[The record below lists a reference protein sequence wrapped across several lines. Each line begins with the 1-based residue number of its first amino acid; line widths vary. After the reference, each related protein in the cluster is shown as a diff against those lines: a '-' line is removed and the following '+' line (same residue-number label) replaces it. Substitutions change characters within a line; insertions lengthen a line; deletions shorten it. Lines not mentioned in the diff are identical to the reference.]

1 MSRTIALFGG
11 SFNPPGLHHRLIAEE
26 LERHFDEVV
35 IVPWGPRP
43 EKPTTN
49 DVEPV
54 HRATLA
60 DIAFRGLARTRVE
73 LFDLEQA
80 TFTPTDEL
88 DARFAAEGETWHVV
102 GADLVVGGARGESF
116 VQTHWEGGREFWE
129 QLRFVVIGRRGYEL
143 DAADLPPHSRFL
155 TMDAPTD
162 VASAAIRELIFKRE
176 PFFQLV
182 PPDVVDYI
190 DRYGLYRG
198 RIASRRTR
206 FVPGRPR
213 IIIFADERN
222 ERARGWA
229 EKLREFECDESPTCI
244 VALGGDGTMLRA
256 IRAHWRRRLPF
267 VGINAGHLGF
277 LLNSPES
284 MFGSGFPPG
293 DLIVRQLPMLY
304 VELMK
309 PDGSSETA
317 LAFND
322 AWVERET
329 SQSAWVKV
337 KVNDRTRIAK
347 LVADGVLVST
357 AAGSTAYARS
367 MGCAPLLADT
377 PGWLLA
383 GSNVMSPPNWKSA
396 LLSTESTVEL
406 SSVGGEK
413 RPLRAFVDGQDFGH
427 VTGLCAR
434 QSRIAA
440 VELGFCRQHDMAE
453 KIAQIQF
460 PADAA

>member
-1 MSRTIALFGG
+1 MLSTSVVFL
-11 SFNPPGLHHRLIAEE
+11 SFRIS
-26 LERHFDEVV
+26 
-35 IVPWGPRP
+35 
-43 EKPTTN
+43 T
-49 DVEPV
+49 DV
-54 HRATLA
+54 TS
-60 DIAFRGLARTRVE
+60 D
-73 LFDLEQA
+73 
-80 TFTPTDEL
+80 
-88 DARFAAEGETWHVV
+88 
-102 GADLVVGGARGESF
+102 S
-116 VQTHWEGGREFWE
+116 
-129 QLRFVVIGRRGYEL
+129 
-143 DAADLPPHSRFL
+143 
-155 TMDAPTD
+155 APTD

-182 PPDVVDYI
+182 PPEVVDYI

-229 EKLREFECDESPTCI
+229 EKLREFENDESPTCI

-309 PDGSSETA
+309 TDGSMETA

-337 KVNDRTRIAK
+337 KVNERTRIAK